1 MLGMPQRRP
10 KLLHDFQGF
19 VRLVQAEEVVKY
31 RCERSLGMNIT
42 IIVMIVVNDNNHK

>member
-19 VRLVQAEEVVKY
+19 VRLVQAEEVKY
-31 RCERSLGMNIT
+31 RCERSLFMNIT
-42 IIVMIVVNDNNHK
+42 IIVNIVVNDNNRK